1 MTERISVIIPIYN
14 VKDCLRRCL
23 DAVRNQTYRNLE
35 VILVDDGA
43 TDGSGGICDEYVN
56 LDDRFQVIHKQ
67 NGGTSSARNAGIEAA
82 TGEFLGFLDADDWP
96 EKDLYE
102 TLYQAFETKPEAVA
116 AQMMS
121 RNFYPDGSLAQG
133 PLKTSGKTVFLSKEE
148 YFRELIL
155 HVGDSSFCTKL
166 IRRDFMKAYRFQEK
180 KLNEDFELLLRMI
193 PNMDGILTVEKVG
206 YNIELSVSSNTR
218 GRFKENLYLDM
229 MENAEKA
236 VEVTKQYFP
245 QFLIEAKRFILVQ
258 SLDYMLHVPVE
269 QMTGSNP
276 FYQQEK
282 KRLKMSREEIKNN
295 PYFDAQ
301 QRRNLKILSSF
312 PPRMVRSLHGIWM
325 KIKKSGNER

>member
-1 MTERISVIIPIYN
+1 MTEQISVIIPIYN

-23 DAVRNQTYRNLE
+23 DAVRNQTYQNLE
-35 VILVDDGA
+35 VIMVDDGA
-43 TDGSGGICDEYVN
+43 TDGSGEICDEYVK
-56 LDDRFQVIHKQ
+56 LDNRFQVIHKA

-102 TLYQAFETKPEAVA
+102 NLYKAFGTKPEAAA

-121 RNFYPDGSLAQG
+121 RNFYPDGSLAQE
-133 PLKTSGKTVFLSKEE
+133 PLKSSGRTIFLSKED

-166 IRRDFMKAYRFQEK
+166 IRREFMKSYRFQEK

-206 YNIELSVSSNTR
+206 YNIELSTNSNTR

-236 VEVTKQYFP
+236 MEVTKQYFP
-245 QFLIEAKRFILVQ
+245 QFQTEAKRFVLVQ
-258 SLDYMLHVPVE
+258 SLDYMLHVPVK
-269 QMTGSNP
+269 QMTSSNP

-282 KRLKMSREEIKNN
+282 KRLKLSREEIKNN

-312 PPRMVRSLHGIWM
+312 SPRLVRSLHGLWM
-325 KIKKSGNER
+325 KIKKS